1 MLQSVLVTIDRHEW
15 YAPPQI
21 YKRDDSSGLWTVKL
35 ALPPE
40 SPLLF
45 SGIHPGKQ
53 DLSNHSVSS
62 CATEVSA
69 MDLRPQQVSQESMDG
84 VTNTETSCDSATE
97 GLNIQDDSDA
107 GTKKR
112 RVEENLSA
120 DGDVLIGRS
129 LNGHREERFD
139 DSVAVED
146 AALRDYQGAAPVAN
160 NASVAERA
168 IEPTLVMFEVTLVL
182 IYACFLCYLFYRSGI
197 LFPKQFHITNN
208 GLYGLLGYQYLE
220 IIPFIKPCFEYP
232 VFGSFF
238 CFCIINLRLSN
249 AVRVYYC
256 YLIHMQLQ

>member
-84 VTNTETSCDSATE
+84 VTKTEISCDNVTV
-97 GLNIQDDSDA
+97 GLNSQDDSDA

-120 DGDVLIGRS
+120 DGDVIIGRS

-139 DSVAVED
+139 ESGAVED
-146 AALRDYQGAAPVAN
+146 QGAAPVSN

-168 IEPTLVMFEVTLVL
+168 IEPTLVMFEVTCFHLCLFLVL
-182 IYACFLCYLFYRSGI
+182 LALLKWD
-197 LFPKQFHITNN
+197 LKQFD
-208 GLYGLLGYQYLE
+208 
-220 IIPFIKPCFEYP
+220 
-232 VFGSFF
+232 
-238 CFCIINLRLSN
+238 IINIGL
-249 AVRVYYC
+249 
-256 YLIHMQLQ
+256 